1 MQAFSLLLFSI
12 SRSLVEGRGIFYIK
26 IMHIIKKF
34 EILIP

>member
-26 IMHIIKKF
+26 IMHILKNLKF
-34 EILIP
+34 